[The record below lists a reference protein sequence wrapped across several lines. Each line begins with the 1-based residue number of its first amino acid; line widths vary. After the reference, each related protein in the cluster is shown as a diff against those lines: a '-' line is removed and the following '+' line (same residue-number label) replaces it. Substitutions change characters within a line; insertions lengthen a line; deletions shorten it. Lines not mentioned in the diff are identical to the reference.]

1 MISTQLQGGLGNQL
15 FQMSAAIGLA
25 FRNEDEAA
33 FDISSFGDTVQGFNP
48 NKYVENVFRE
58 VSFKTN
64 LSIAF
69 NCQSDPNRFDY
80 EEIPYVKHTRLI
92 GYFQSHKY
100 FEDCREVIIDTFRPT
115 EDVID
120 KFKKEVLCKSIATED
135 NVLGPTCSIHVRR
148 GSYVQDAIHHPPCE
162 VEYYRQAMEDISSQY
177 KGTTFLVFSDDKQWC
192 EENLLPLANKDMF
205 IEFHS
210 NFEDWEEMWFM
221 SLCDHNIIA
230 NSSFS
235 WWSAYLNENPH
246 KKVIYPSKWFGPA
259 YAHFDTKDLCPEEW
273 KKI

>member
-1 MISTQLQGGLGNQL
+1 M
-15 FQMSAAIGLA
+15 
-25 FRNEDEAA
+25 
-33 FDISSFGDTVQGFNP
+33 
-48 NKYVENVFRE
+48 
-58 VSFKTN
+58 
-64 LSIAF
+64 
-69 NCQSDPNRFDY
+69 
-80 EEIPYVKHTRLI
+80 
-92 GYFQSHKY
+92 
-100 FEDCREVIIDTFRPT
+100 
-115 EDVID
+115 
-120 KFKKEVLCKSIATED
+120 
-135 NVLGPTCSIHVRR
+135 
-148 GSYVQDAIHHPPCE
+148 QDAIHHPPCE

-235 WWSAYLNENPH
+235 WWSSYLNENPH